1 MKSEFGISSFKFSS
15 NPELWSFH
23 FCLFILIFDKALF
36 FILIFDMLIKKV
48 MEFNLLIFNINNK
61 KEKENLEGGVEVVV
75 VVADRPVFV
84 EYSSSSSLLNI
95 YIIYIYGW
103 AFPFFIFLLF
113 QGLCIVYCIVLYCS
127 KTRKKEK
134 WSSELQNNNTK
145 KWGLVPRMPSSSSR
159 HSLNKVSLS
168 FFLYTLYLFS
178 FLLFFLTF
186 FFLVSCFE
194 MVVEEPLRGT
204 FQVSIFV
211 DLITSRL
218 KHVSISLLQFTAL
231 ISVNSLL
238 FYCLVRVSVGR

>member
-1 MKSEFGISSFKFSS
+1 
-15 NPELWSFH
+15 
-23 FCLFILIFDKALF
+23 
-36 FILIFDMLIKKV
+36 
-48 MEFNLLIFNINNK
+48 
-61 KEKENLEGGVEVVV
+61 
-75 VVADRPVFV
+75 
-84 EYSSSSSLLNI
+84 
-95 YIIYIYGW
+95 
-103 AFPFFIFLLF
+103 
-113 QGLCIVYCIVLYCS
+113 
-127 KTRKKEK
+127 
-134 WSSELQNNNTK
+134 
-145 KWGLVPRMPSSSSR
+145 MPSSSSR

-238 FYCLVRVSVGR
+238 FYCLVRVSVGRQGYGLSGTSNVFISRFNGLFATVAVEITLNFFLTCISKSLTHIMDFVLLRFRIFYTQCLPMEI